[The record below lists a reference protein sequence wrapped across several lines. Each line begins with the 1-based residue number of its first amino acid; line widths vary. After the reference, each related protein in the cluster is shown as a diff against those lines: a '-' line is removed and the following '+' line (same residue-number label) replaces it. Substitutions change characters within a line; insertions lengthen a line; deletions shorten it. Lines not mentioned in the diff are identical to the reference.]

1 MNYITQ
7 YSNSN
12 SGIYDISNIIDKLNK
27 SIYNTN
33 DNILIIDNMYCTIDY
48 NKIDLFSEYIE
59 QAISYID
66 VVECYKLDIIE
77 TIDYNQIT
85 DAYKLEEIFYSIRL
99 ELQLF

>member
-1 MNYITQ
+1 MCFTSQSYNAI
-7 YSNSN
+7 YS
-12 SGIYDISNIIDKLNK
+12 ISSIIDKLEK
-27 SIYNTN
+27 SIYSTN

-66 VVECYKLDIIE
+66 VVEYYKLEIIE

-85 DAYKLEEIFYSIRL
+85 NVYKLEEIFYSIRL

>member
-1 MNYITQ
+1 MNYIIP
-7 YSNSN
+7 YNNSN
-12 SGIYDISNIIDKLNK
+12 SGIYDISYIIDKLSD

-48 NKIDLFSEYIE
+48 NQIDLFSDYIE
-59 QAISYID
+59 YAISYID
-66 VVECYKLDIIE
+66 VVEYYKLDIIE

-85 DAYKLEEIFYSIRL
+85 DVYKLEEIFYSIRL

>member
-1 MNYITQ
+1 MNFIIQ
-7 YSNSN
+7 YSNNN
-12 SGIYDISNIIDKLNK
+12 SGIYYISSIIDKLNK

-33 DNILIIDNMYCTIDY
+33 DSVLVINDMYCTIDY
-48 NKIDLFSEYIE
+48 DKVDLFSDYIE

-66 VVECYKLDIIE
+66 VVEYYKLDIIE

-85 DAYKLEEIFYSIRL
+85 NVYRLEEIFYSIKL

>member
-1 MNYITQ
+1 MNFIIQ
-7 YSNSN
+7 YNNS
-12 SGIYDISNIIDKLNK
+12 IYDISYIIDKLSY

-48 NKIDLFSEYIE
+48 DKIDLFSEYIE

-66 VVECYKLDIIE
+66 VVEYYKLDIVE

-85 DAYKLEEIFYSIRL
+85 DVYKLEERSYSIRL
-99 ELQLF
+99 ELYLF

>member
-1 MNYITQ
+1 MNYIIP

-12 SGIYDISNIIDKLNK
+12 SGIYDISYIIDTLSD
-27 SIYNTN
+27 SIYKAN

-48 NKIDLFSEYIE
+48 DKIDLFSDYIE

-66 VVECYKLDIIE
+66 VIEYYNIDIIE
-77 TIDYNQIT
+77 AIDYNQIT

>member
-1 MNYITQ
+1 MNYTIQ
-7 YSNSN
+7 FN
-12 SGIYDISNIIDKLNK
+12 SGIYSISNIIDKLSS
-27 SIYNTN
+27 SIYKTN

-66 VVECYKLDIIE
+66 VVEYYKLEIIE

-85 DAYKLEEIFYSIRL
+85 NVYKLEEIFYSIRL
-99 ELQLF
+99 ELHLF